1 MTYILIRHKVAD
13 FGKWKLAYDGDI
25 TSRQRASLKETH
37 LLHNV
42 QNHEEVVLLFEV
54 DDLQKAME
62 FCNSSD
68 LRGAMQKAGVIG
80 APDIVFLSR

>member
-1 MTYILIRHKVAD
+1 MTYVLIRHKVTD
-13 FGKWKLAYDGDI
+13 FGKWKLAYDGDL
-25 TSRQRASLKETH
+25 TSRQRAGLKETH

-68 LRGAMQKAGVIG
+68 LRATMQKAGVIVT
-80 APDIVFLSR
+80 PDIVFLSR

>member
-1 MTYILIRHKVAD
+1 MTYVLIRHKVAD
-13 FGKWKLAYDGDI
+13 FGKWKLAYDGDLPA
-25 TSRQRASLKETH
+25 RQRAGLTEVY

-42 QNHEEVVLLFEV
+42 QNHEEVVLLFEAA
-54 DDLQKAME
+54 DLQKAME

-68 LRGAMQKAGVIG
+68 LRATMQKAGVKA

>member
-25 TSRQRASLKETH
+25 TSRQRAGLNETH

-42 QNHEEVVLLFEV
+42 QNHEEVVLLFEAA
-54 DDLQKAME
+54 DLQKALE

-68 LRGAMQKAGVIG
+68 LRGTMQKAGVIG
-80 APDIVFLSR
+80 VADIVFLSR